1 MEYDFYTF
9 CPITGCPNNNKPIKW
24 QHYNCGGYTKINDE
38 GYIRC
43 PKCNVKGKVV
53 DWKFSC
59 ENHDFEEPNVQK
71 LISILSV
78 MQQILDIDNDDFI
91 IDLSS
96 IVKDQYKEK
105 KKKREEEEKK
115 KKQQIVNR
123 RNNNNNIFN
132 IGFGLLNN
140 LNDDP
145 FFGGFEKMMNDMVSD
160 FEKDFFGNDD
170 DDFFSGIDNFL

>member
-1 MEYDFYTF
+1 MRKNKWRRSSLKFY
-9 CPITGCPNNNKPIKW
+9 
-24 QHYNCGGYTKINDE
+24 
-38 GYIRC
+38 
-43 PKCNVKGKVV
+43 
-53 DWKFSC
+53 C

-96 IVKDQYKEK
+96 VVKDKEK
-105 KKKREEEEKK
+105 KRRRRKK
-115 KKQQIVNR
+115 KNKLSTEEIIII
-123 RNNNNNIFN
+123 IFN
-132 IGFGLLNN
+132 IG
-140 LNDDP
+140 
-145 FFGGFEKMMNDMVSD
+145 FGGFEKMMNDMVSD

>member
-1 MEYDFYTF
+1 MRKNKWRRNSLKFY
-9 CPITGCPNNNKPIKW
+9 
-24 QHYNCGGYTKINDE
+24 
-38 GYIRC
+38 
-43 PKCNVKGKVV
+43 
-53 DWKFSC
+53 C

-132 IGFGLLNN
+132 IGFG
-140 LNDDP
+140 
-145 FFGGFEKMMNDMVSD
+145 GF
-160 FEKDFFGNDD
+160 
-170 DDFFSGIDNFL
+170 

>member
-9 CPITGCPNNNKPIKW
+9 CPIAGCPNNNKPIKW

-132 IGFGLLNN
+132 IGLLNN
-140 LNDDP
+140 LNNDP
-145 FFGGFEKMMNDMVSD
+145 FF
-160 FEKDFFGNDD
+160 
-170 DDFFSGIDNFL
+170 

>member
-9 CPITGCPNNNKPIKW
+9 CPIAGCPNNNKPIKW

-105 KKKREEEEKK
+105 KRRRKK
-115 KKQQIVNR
+115 KKTTNC
-123 RNNNNNIFN
+123 
-132 IGFGLLNN
+132 
-140 LNDDP
+140 
-145 FFGGFEKMMNDMVSD
+145 
-160 FEKDFFGNDD
+160 
-170 DDFFSGIDNFL
+170 